1 MCTLCNDANHSVN
14 DKSPF
19 TAARRSALKK
29 LGAGGLWAS
38 MGGLF
43 MPSASA
49 APDVIPKPNNL
60 LTPDQALTRL
70 VNGNKRF
77 VQGAMTPFNVIKERG
92 MLVDGQNPF
101 ACVLAC
107 ADSRVSPEF
116 VFDEELGDLFVT
128 RVAGN
133 YVTNDILAS
142 LEYAVAELNAPLIM
156 VMGHTECGAIKAAIK
171 AFDDDYDFPGHIQ
184 VITSA
189 LARAVRVGRSRKEDI
204 ARTNVKL
211 NVINLIDATPV
222 ISKYVSQGRVKI
234 VGGLYD
240 LKTGN
245 VEIVT

>member
-1 MCTLCNDANHSVN
+1 MCTVCNNPKHFLQG
-14 DKSPF
+14 KSPLLS
-19 TAARRSALKK
+19 RRTILKTI
-29 LGAGGLWAS
+29 GAGGLFA
-38 MGGLF
+38 GLGSLVI
-43 MPSASA
+43 PAASASS
-49 APDVIPKPNNL
+49 DLIPKPSNL
-60 LTPDQALTRL
+60 LTPDQALARL
-70 VNGNKRF
+70 IEGNKRF
-77 VQGAMTPFNVIKERG
+77 MQGAMTPFNVIKERNL
-92 MLVDGQNPF
+92 LVDGQNPF

-142 LEYAVAELNAPLIM
+142 LEYAVAELKAPLIM

-222 ISKYVSQGRVKI
+222 ISKYVSQGRVKV